1 VGILERNCEACSYTP
16 PACAVHYGSG
26 NMLTCMFEKENF
38 KTMTRADLE
47 PMYALARQKHIEPY
61 GDMIG
66 RFVYSHTLNGKRL
79 HGLWMGIAYR
89 NL

>member
-1 VGILERNCEACSYTP
+1 
-16 PACAVHYGSG
+16 
-26 NMLTCMFEKENF
+26 
-38 KTMTRADLE
+38 
-47 PMYALARQKHIEPY
+47 MYALARQRRVEPY